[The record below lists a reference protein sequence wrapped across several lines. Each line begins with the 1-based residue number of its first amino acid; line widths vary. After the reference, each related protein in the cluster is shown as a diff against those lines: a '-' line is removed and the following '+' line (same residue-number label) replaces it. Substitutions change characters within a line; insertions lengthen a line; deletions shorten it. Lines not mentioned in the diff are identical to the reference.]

1 MSHINKLMDKQQGDL
16 VANLEKVKETDDWIM
31 WTTTCQCMSHN
42 LVVEIEYDKEFDIA
56 MFNFY
61 HDVGWSDRE
70 DNWFKGLWERIKASS
85 KILFTG
91 YLSLNESFMFRD
103 KQHIEDFQ
111 KALSLSI
118 EKINKNNQKSE

>member
-1 MSHINKLMDKQQGDL
+1 MDKQQGDL
-16 VANLEKVKETDDWIM
+16 VANLEKVRETDDWIM

-42 LVVEIEYDKEFDIA
+42 LVVEIEYDKEFDMA

-61 HDVGWSDRE
+61 HDVGWSE
-70 DNWFKGLWERIKASS
+70 TETNIFKSIWKRIKAAS

-111 KALSLSI
+111 KALQLSI
-118 EKINKNNQKSE
+118 NKMNELNQKSE